1 MSGIYIHIPFCKQA
15 CHYCDFH
22 FSTSLKN
29 IDDLVDTMCLELHK
43 KKDFNGIND
52 KIETIYFGGGTPSIL
67 NKKQL
72 EKILNTIHKNYT
84 IDLKELSLEANP
96 DDINKEKIKDWL
108 SLGIER
114 LSVGIQTFDSAT
126 LKFLNRCHNEEEAI
140 RSVQL
145 CKELGIENLNLDL
158 IFGIPESDDN
168 LFRHDLKKII
178 DLNPNHVSTYCLT
191 IEEKTV
197 FGKQHKKGILKSFP
211 DENASSQYL
220 EICETLISK
229 GFDHY
234 EISNF
239 GKPGFYSKHN
249 LSYWQNK
256 TFIGV
261 GPSAHSYDG
270 KNRYINISSNAKYI
284 YKISNDLDFFETE
297 ALGPENIYN
306 EQILTKLRTMWGI
319 DLEKIKNDF
328 GQDQL
333 NKLHKLATKWIISN
347 DLVLE
352 ENKLVLTKKGKLFAD
367 SICGDLFI

>member
-1 MSGIYIHIPFCKQA
+1 
-15 CHYCDFH
+15 
-22 FSTSLKN
+22 
-29 IDDLVDTMCLELHK
+29 MCLELHK